1 MAYKKVKYIIHV
13 VHGTRFRSR
22 VDATFWENSFTH
34 LMKVKHFLCKK
45 SIDNAE
51 FIILMGW
58 VYVSENS
65 FQLMLQSWLSNRET
79 QIQSHT
85 EKMHNIT
92 YTWNKS
98 CILFYISIGKYCYK
112 SSKQSI
118 IYACVYI
125 YQCLYPSSSYCLQSN
140 WKA

>member
-1 MAYKKVKYIIHV
+1 MEQDLGLEWMQPSEI
-13 VHGTRFRSR
+13 
-22 VDATFWENSFTH
+22 NSFTH

-58 VYVSENS
+58 VYISENS
-65 FQLMLQSWLSNRET
+65 FQLMLQSWLSNKEI

-98 CILFYISIGKYCYK
+98 CTLFYISIGKYCYK

-118 IYACVYI
+118 IYAYI

-140 WKA
+140 WTTSWNKVINR

>member
-1 MAYKKVKYIIHV
+1 MQPSEI
-13 VHGTRFRSR
+13 
-22 VDATFWENSFTH
+22 NSFTH
-34 LMKVKHFLCKK
+34 LMKVKHFFCKK

-65 FQLMLQSWLSNRET
+65 FQLMLQSWLSNRGT

-85 EKMHNIT
+85 KKMNNIT

-98 CILFYISIGKYCYK
+98 CLLFYISTGKYCYK

-118 IYACVYI
+118 KYMISVFTLPHLIVCNQTEQLSEI
-125 YQCLYPSSSYCLQSN
+125 KLSIESYQLVRDPY
-140 WKA
+140 

>member
-1 MAYKKVKYIIHV
+1 MEQDLGIEWMQPSEI
-13 VHGTRFRSR
+13 
-22 VDATFWENSFTH
+22 NSFTH

-51 FIILMGW
+51 FIVLVGW
-58 VYVSENS
+58 VYVRENS
-65 FQLMLQSWLSNRET
+65 FQLMLQSWLSNREA

-85 EKMHNIT
+85 EKMPNIT

-112 SSKQSI
+112 SSNKAS
-118 IYACVYI
+118 YMCVYVYI
-125 YQCLYPSSSYCLQSN
+125 SVFTLPHLIVCNQLNNLV
-140 WKA
+140 K